1 MMNAFTWP
9 VPSDVRLIPL
19 PALND
24 NYIWAL
30 SRNGH
35 ALVVDP
41 GQAAPVLDWLE
52 RESLQLDAILL
63 THHHGDH
70 VGGVKDILAKHP
82 ARVWGPAH
90 EPLPTCDVRVAQ
102 SDKVELPTLEL
113 TLHVLDIPGH
123 TAGHVAYFGQNE
135 VKQPF
140 VFCGDTLFAAGCGR
154 LFEGTP
160 AQMTDSLG
168 KLAKL
173 PSDTLICCAHEY
185 TLSNLRWA
193 LQVEPDNLQL
203 HQRWEQDTL
212 KRQQNLPTVPSTLK
226 TELATNPFLRCET
239 TAVIQAA
246 EHYGAQSLNNPVEV
260 FASLRDWKNN
270 F

>member
-1 MMNAFTWP
+1 MNAFTWP

-154 LFEGTP
+154 
-160 AQMTDSLG
+160 
-168 KLAKL
+168 
-173 PSDTLICCAHEY
+173 
-185 TLSNLRWA
+185 
-193 LQVEPDNLQL
+193 
-203 HQRWEQDTL
+203 
-212 KRQQNLPTVPSTLK
+212 
-226 TELATNPFLRCET
+226 
-239 TAVIQAA
+239 
-246 EHYGAQSLNNPVEV
+246 
-260 FASLRDWKNN
+260 
-270 F
+270 